1 MEARDRRRPRRR
13 RLTAALLLAVVAL
26 GVIVVA
32 SPAVA
37 KHGHVAD
44 SPGAALSTAGTIA
57 VIVVAACAALAL
69 VLLACLFARREHPA
83 QAELGHLRAVPR
95 GTGHRAAA

>member
-26 GVIVVA
+26 AVLIVA

-37 KHGHVAD
+37 KPGHIAE
-44 SPGAALSTAGTIA
+44 SPGAALSTAVMIA
-57 VIVVAACAALAL
+57 VIVVAGCAALAL
-69 VLLACLFARREHPA
+69 VLLTCFFARQERPGR
-83 QAELGHLRAVPR
+83 AELGQLKAVPHS
-95 GTGHRAAA
+95 TGHRAAA